1 MRHFHK
7 YEYVFSWFLNGV
19 NVGVHIYCIIFC
31 MSIAIFPNCANTP
44 KNKNCLFIHTYTFL
58 FSLYCTLLC
67 LPHRKWITDDLFY
80 LFVLVLLWKLQCSW
94 YWNVKMFRN
103 HILWHIVIIV
113 VVRVFVCILTNCI
126 DNQIWILP
134 KKFFFPIQNLSLS
147 LLRAHSLH
155 DQKKIHWK

>member
-1 MRHFHK
+1 MAGCIFTVL
-7 YEYVFSWFLNGV
+7 YFVCLSLFFL
-19 NVGVHIYCIIFC
+19 
-31 MSIAIFPNCANTP
+31 IAQTHRKIKTVYSYTYM
-44 KNKNCLFIHTYTFL
+44 LFFL
-58 FSLYCTLLC
+58 CRTLLC

-126 DNQIWILP
+126 DNQIWILA

-147 LLRAHSLH
+147 LLCAHSVH
-155 DQKKIHWK
+155 DQKKS